1 MYSITASLRFD
12 GAQNVGVTEFQT
24 ILVPYSCMHFP
35 LAIFAPIIS
44 AEKLYYKHLT
54 ITETTN
60 ACFLQPKLD
69 DEI

>member
-24 ILVPYSCMHFP
+24 ILVPYPCMHFP

-44 AEKLYYKHLT
+44 AEKFYHKHLT

-60 ACFLQPKLD
+60 AYFLQPKLD